1 MKTFDFLLIFIMDH
15 NDYIYRE
22 QVVRAKTKNFSMEFQ
37 KLKSSI

>member
-1 MKTFDFLLIFIMDH
+1 MKTFDFLLIFIIDH